1 LPSTRGKPGPAE
13 DISHCNTPTKV
24 SGHAADDLE
33 GALRGCDVVVIPA
46 GVPRKPGMTRDD
58 LFNTA
63 RDAFHCTQ
71 THVAKKWIIRALH
84 FMANALKPTSIP
96 MMAFR

>member
-1 LPSTRGKPGPAE
+1 
-13 DISHCNTPTKV
+13 V

-63 RDAFHCTQ
+63 RDAFLCTL
-71 THVAKKWIIRALH
+71 THDAKKWILWALH
-84 FMANALKPTSIP
+84 LIGNALKLTSIGEKKS
-96 MMAFR
+96 MQFH